1 MNSQMQKQIVIGLLS
16 GVLITVIVIILLGG
30 KRDELAGLQAQNT
43 ALQAEVH
50 KGIQLKANYE
60 RLKKEVEVQQRL
72 IDELIKLMPTEAD
85 RAEIFYRIKKLA
97 DGAGIEQTSFKSEA
111 SSKQTYYT
119 EYPSTFSFR
128 AGFHFFGLF
137 ASLISGYE
145 KIISIGDIQMKRD
158 NGNGIYPVT
167 VTCRVSAYVY
177 NPEPPPSQAQAGA
190 AKSSAETPKKGGEG
204 E

>member
-16 GVLITVIVIILLGG
+16 GVLVTVIVIIFLGG
-30 KRDELAGLQAQNT
+30 KRDELASLQTQNT

-60 RLKKEVEVQQRL
+60 KLKQEVEVQQKL

-85 RAEIFYRIKKLA
+85 RAEIFVRIKKLA
-97 DGAGIEQTSFKSEA
+97 DGAGIEQVSFKSEA

-119 EYPSTFSFR
+119 EYPSSFTFK
-128 AGFHFFGLF
+128 AGYHYFGQF

-145 KIISIGDIQMKRD
+145 KIISVGDIQFKREP
-158 NGNGIYPVT
+158 GSSIYPAT
-167 VTCRVSAYVY
+167 VSCRVSAYVY
-177 NPEPPPSQAQAGA
+177 NPEPPPAAAAPKPTGA
-190 AKSSAETPKKGGEG
+190 APRKGGEG
-204 E
+204 D